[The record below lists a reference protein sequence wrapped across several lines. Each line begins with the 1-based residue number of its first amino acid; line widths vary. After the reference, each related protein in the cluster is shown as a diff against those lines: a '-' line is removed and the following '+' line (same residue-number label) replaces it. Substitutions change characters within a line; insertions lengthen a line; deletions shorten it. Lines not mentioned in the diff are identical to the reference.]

1 MLLQKRFLIIYYLP
15 GLIVDIWPGKPS
27 LLDESLNLENS
38 KSSKNELL
46 DNRYPLVQVYFVDE
60 GNLEWK
66 YLSEVRML
74 PIEALQLPKLAI
86 KATLSDIV
94 PEPSKTKAA
103 MQKFDQLCKAKQLC
117 MSIDAKVDAQQVRTR
132 TSFKIWTEHS
142 MNLQFTSKG

>member
-1 MLLQKRFLIIYYLP
+1 MF
-15 GLIVDIWPGKPS
+15 
-27 LLDESLNLENS
+27 
-38 KSSKNELL
+38 

-60 GNLEWK
+60 GNLEWR

-103 MQKFDQLCKAKQLC
+103 MQKFDQLCKAKHLW

-132 TSFKIWTEHS
+132 TS
-142 MNLQFTSKG
+142 

>member
-1 MLLQKRFLIIYYLP
+1 M
-15 GLIVDIWPGKPS
+15 
-27 LLDESLNLENS
+27 
-38 KSSKNELL
+38 L

-74 PIEALQLPKLAI
+74 PVEALQLPKLAI

-103 MQKFDQLCKAKQLC
+103 MLKFDQLCKAKHLR
-117 MSIDAKVDAQQVRTR
+117 MSVDAKVDSQQVRTR
-132 TSFKIWTEHS
+132 TF
-142 MNLQFTSKG
+142 